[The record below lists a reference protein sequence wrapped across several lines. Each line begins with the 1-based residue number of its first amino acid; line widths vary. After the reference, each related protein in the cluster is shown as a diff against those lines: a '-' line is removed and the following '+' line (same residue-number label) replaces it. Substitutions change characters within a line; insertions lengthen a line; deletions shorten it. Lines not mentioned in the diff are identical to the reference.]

1 MEKKL
6 KVKYST
12 FQTPLS
18 FNEWAEQYRVSSLHT
33 PETPYYTGN
42 LTTQEWNRKSSLYNS
57 IEELFPKVS
66 FTKHIINKFKR
77 KQKKDA

>member
-18 FNEWAEQYRVSSLHT
+18 FNEWAEQYKASSLHT
-33 PETPYYTGN
+33 EETPYFTGN
-42 LTTQEWNRKSSLYNS
+42 LSTQEWNRRSSLFES
-57 IEELFPKVS
+57 LDKLFPKVTL
-66 FTKHIINKFKR
+66 TKHIINKFKR

>member
-18 FNEWAEQYRVSSLHT
+18 FNEWAEQYKVSSLHT
-33 PETPYYTGN
+33 EETPYFTGN
-42 LTTQEWNRKSSLYNS
+42 LSTQEWNRRSSLFES
-57 IEELFPKVS
+57 LDKLFPKVTL
-66 FTKHIINKFKR
+66 TKHIINKFKR